1 MSQNEPV
8 QSHRTQFLTLFF
20 IILLSWSMTVVLG
33 PMVSIIAK
41 DFGLTNETNIGNI
54 SAAFLLVGGLF
65 AFVWVALE
73 NHVAQRWQS
82 SRKKLLMIAT
92 FLAAL
97 GLLLTGVARSFEL
110 LFTFQMLTAIGFA
123 AITPLSYSLAMDFTT
138 PENRAKTFG
147 LLDVAASIGVGF
159 GFLLSGIL
167 VDFTIWNIPFVIL
180 GMCGLFLVQAFL
192 EFKEPP
198 KGASQVK
205 TDRYQFTL
213 TRGSFSLMLKK
224 RANAL
229 IVLFNI
235 LLYMISG
242 SISYYFIRM
251 LVNDHGFAPS
261 LATLFFLATFSS
273 QVAGTIFWTRRA
285 DKQYAR
291 KRNGKIRVLL
301 EGLLLGPIF
310 LIAAYSL
317 TFTISN
323 GVLFGIFTILVIL
336 GTFCIAGLIAISF
349 ATLGEINPPELW
361 APIFSV
367 NNLAQTVGRGIGIAV
382 MGILFT
388 SYGGVYQWGFAVM
401 EGLSF
406 IAVLFIL
413 PLFTIVPHEANTLAI
428 LLNRRR
434 IPINPQATLPD
445 RLL

>member
-1 MSQNEPV
+1 MIQTEPV
-8 QSHRTQFLTLFF
+8 PSHRAQFLTLFF
-20 IILLSWSMTVVLG
+20 VVLLSWSMTVILG

-41 DFGLTNETNIGNI
+41 DFGLANETNIGNI
-54 SAAFLLVGGLF
+54 SAAFLLVGGIF

-73 NHVAQRWQS
+73 NAVAQRWQS
-82 SRKKLLMIAT
+82 SRKKILMIAT
-92 FLAAL
+92 FLSAV
-97 GLLLTGVARSFEL
+97 GLLLTGLAQSFEQ
-110 LFTFQMLTAIGFA
+110 LFAFQILTAIGFA
-123 AITPLSYSLAMDFTT
+123 AITPLAYSLAMDFTST
-138 PENRAKTFG
+138 ANRAKTFG

-180 GMCGLFLVQAFL
+180 GICGMFLVQAFL

-198 KGASQVK
+198 KGASQVNSE
-205 TDRYQFTL
+205 RYQFAL
-213 TRGSFSLMLKK
+213 TRQSVSLMLKK
-224 RANAL
+224 RANGL

-235 LLYMISG
+235 LLYTISG

-310 LIAAYSL
+310 LIAAYSV
-317 TFTISN
+317 TFVISD
-323 GVLFGIFTILVIL
+323 VILFGIFTVLVIL

-367 NNLAQTVGRGIGIAV
+367 NNLAQTLGRGIGIAV
-382 MGILFT
+382 MGIHFT
-388 SYGGVYQWGFAVM
+388 SYGGVYQWGFVVM

-406 IAVLFIL
+406 IAVLFLL
-413 PLFTIVPHEANTLAI
+413 PLFSIVPHEMNTLAI
-428 LLNRRR
+428 LLQRR
-434 IPINPQATLPD
+434 INRIHP
-445 RLL
+445 